1 MGVRL
6 ILNMPF
12 FDIFTILL
20 IEQYL
25 SQEIFKPKDN
35 QRYQLLDPF
44 YKHISPIKLTDLCC
58 IYSCGSV
65 LIC

>member
-35 QRYQLLDPF
+35 QRYQLVYIPRSL
-44 YKHISPIKLTDLCC
+44 L
-58 IYSCGSV
+58 
-65 LIC
+65 